1 MPVPGETLS
10 SPPPLAGHPP
20 ASAAEAELSD
30 IALNWLQ
37 TNVLRLLVTRVVPLV
52 LGSGLVTGAA
62 AWAQDAVG
70 MDLPTEVV
78 ASVALPML
86 VGVVAVAFAYIRG
99 HAGAAK
105 LGEAV
110 LKLAEIRELGQQQL
124 RDQRLIEA
132 TTSKP
137 S

>member
-1 MPVPGETLS
+1 MT
-10 SPPPLAGHPP
+10 
-20 ASAAEAELSD
+20 D
-30 IALNWLQ
+30 IALDWLQ

-62 AWAQDAVG
+62 AWAQDAIG

-86 VGVVAVAFAYIRG
+86 VGVVAIAFAYVRG

-110 LKLAEIRELGQQQL
+110 LKLQEVRELGQQQL
-124 RDQRLIEA
+124 REQKLLEA
-132 TTSKP
+132 STTTDRR
-137 S
+137 